1 MERFKVVDEQPG
13 EADEECIEERD
24 CFDQSG
30 LLWRSRQRAQSI
42 VEVVLA
48 ATALLVAG
56 AGVMALYT
64 GALQQAFQRLV
75 THINGI

>member
-1 MERFKVVDEQPG
+1 MGIRIV
-13 EADEECIEERD
+13 
-24 CFDQSG
+24 
-30 LLWRSRQRAQSI
+30 RQANGVLRARERAQSV

-56 AGVMALYT
+56 AAALGLYT
-64 GALQQAFQRLV
+64 GALQQAFTRLV

>member
-1 MERFKVVDEQPG
+1 MGIRIVKQANGVLRARE
-13 EADEECIEERD
+13 
-24 CFDQSG
+24 
-30 LLWRSRQRAQSI
+30 RAQSV

-56 AGVMALYT
+56 AAALGLYT
-64 GALQQAFQRLV
+64 GALQQAFTRLV

>member
-1 MERFKVVDEQPG
+1 MRARFVEKASSVLRARE
-13 EADEECIEERD
+13 
-24 CFDQSG
+24 
-30 LLWRSRQRAQSI
+30 RAQSV

-56 AGVMALYT
+56 AAALGLYT
-64 GALQQAFQRLV
+64 GALQQAFTRLV

>member
-1 MERFKVVDEQPG
+1 MDIRIVKQ
-13 EADEECIEERD
+13 A
-24 CFDQSG
+24 SG
-30 LLWRSRQRAQSI
+30 LLRTRQRAQSI

-56 AGVMALYT
+56 AAALGLYT
-64 GALQQAFQRLV
+64 GALQQAFTRLV

>member
-1 MERFKVVDEQPG
+1 MGIRIV
-13 EADEECIEERD
+13 
-24 CFDQSG
+24 
-30 LLWRSRQRAQSI
+30 RQANGVLRARERAQSV

-56 AGVMALYT
+56 AAALGLYT
-64 GALQQAFQRLV
+64 GALQQAFSRLV

>member
-1 MERFKVVDEQPG
+1 MERFNVVDEQPG
-13 EADEECIEERD
+13 EADEERIEGRD
-24 CFDQSG
+24 AVDQPG
-30 LLWRSRQRAQSI
+30 VLWRSRQRAQSI

-75 THINGI
+75 SHINGI

>member
-1 MERFKVVDEQPG
+1 MQSST
-13 EADEECIEERD
+13 RD
-24 CFDQSG
+24 KASYM
-30 LLWRSRQRAQSI
+30 LRTRQRAQSV

-56 AGVMALYT
+56 AAALGLYT

-75 THINGI
+75 THVNGI

>member
-1 MERFKVVDEQPG
+1 
-13 EADEECIEERD
+13 
-24 CFDQSG
+24 
-30 LLWRSRQRAQSI
+30 
-42 VEVVLA
+42 VLA

>member
-1 MERFKVVDEQPG
+1 MGIRIV
-13 EADEECIEERD
+13 
-24 CFDQSG
+24 
-30 LLWRSRQRAQSI
+30 RQAHGVLRARERAQSV

-56 AGVMALYT
+56 AAALGLYT
-64 GALQQAFQRLV
+64 GALQQAFTRLV